1 MTDLTPE
8 RIEAALGKVQE
19 LEAAASPAPWQA
31 HGDNPALAVKSN
43 VLDSSGFG
51 VFRPDGLARHDN
63 QEHASAAYAALAR
76 NIALPALEALM
87 RLHTRIEEGGVA
99 GDDPRD
105 PIRPLGDWFVPKD
118 LADAE
123 AVLAELVRWK
133 EAQDE

>member
-76 NIALPALEALM
+76 NIALPALEALAV
-87 RLHTRIEEGGVA
+87 TRQYMVVRGSQSEPDCENPACPYEICTVN
-99 GDDPRD
+99 R
-105 PIRPLGDWFVPKD
+105 
-118 LADAE
+118 
-123 AVLAELVRWK
+123 VLSNLVRWK
-133 EAQDE
+133 EAQK